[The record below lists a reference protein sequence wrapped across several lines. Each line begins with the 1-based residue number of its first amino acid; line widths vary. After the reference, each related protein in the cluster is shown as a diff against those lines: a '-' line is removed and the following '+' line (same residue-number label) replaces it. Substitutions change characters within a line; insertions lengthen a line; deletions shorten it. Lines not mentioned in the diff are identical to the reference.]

1 MVFFF
6 YKKIG
11 CYDATARF
19 SLTGKNWMPPARFS
33 LTGKIEILFQ
43 LLFVSQFDLRL
54 EKNAQPLSWRI

>member
-6 YKKIG
+6 YEKIG

-19 SLTGKNWMPPARFS
+19 SLTGKIGCYRTIFPYGKNWMLPARFS

-43 LLFVSQFDLRL
+43 LLFVSHV
-54 EKNAQPLSWRI
+54 